1 MCKKILTN
9 DERKRLVEAY
19 ERMGNAKMLAEAYN
33 VSERSVYRLAAQKK
47 KIGNVELQTSK
58 RGRKPK
64 ITETD
69 LQRISETIIEEPDIT
84 LQEIIDKLE
93 IDCKVPT
100 ICRIIRHKLGFTRKK
115 KSLHAAERDKPE
127 VKAVRKE
134 WTDGIEYFNPDQLVF
149 IDESGVNIDM
159 TRLYGR
165 SVGNVRIKDS
175 APINTPKR
183 TSIVGAMR
191 FDGTIRYRSF
201 EGAITGKR
209 FLTFLKQ
216 TLLPSLR
223 KGDIVIM
230 DNLSVHKVKGVRE
243 LILSANALPLY
254 LPPYSPDL
262 NPIEML
268 WSKLKNFLRKW
279 KIRDV
284 KLLRNAIKVAIVR
297 ILASDCQGWFKHSG
311 YCQ

>member
-9 DERKRLVEAY
+9 NERKRLVEAY
-19 ERMGNAKMLAEAYN
+19 ERIGNAKMLAEAYN
-33 VSERSVYRLAAQKK
+33 VSERTVYRLVAQKK
-47 KIGNVELQTSK
+47 KIGNVELQTFK

-69 LQRISETIIEEPDIT
+69 LQRITETIIEEPDIT

-93 IDCKVPT
+93 INCKVPT
-100 ICRIIRHKLGFTRKK
+100 ICQVIRHKLGFTRKK
-115 KSLHAAERDKPE
+115 KSLYAAERDKPE

-134 WTDGIEYFNPDQLVF
+134 WKECIEYFNPGQLVF

-159 TRLYGR
+159 TRQYGR
-165 SVGNVRIKDS
+165 SVGNIRIKDA

-201 EGAITGKR
+201 EGSITGKR

-223 KGDIVIM
+223 EGDIVIM
-230 DNLSVHKVKGVRE
+230 DNLSVHKVKGVKE
-243 LILSANALPLY
+243 LILSAKALPLY

-268 WSKLKNFLRKW
+268 WSN
-279 KIRDV
+279 
-284 KLLRNAIKVAIVR
+284 
-297 ILASDCQGWFKHSG
+297 
-311 YCQ
+311 

>member
-19 ERMGNAKMLAEAYN
+19 ERMGNAKMLSEAYN
-33 VSERSVYRLAAQKK
+33 VSERTVYRLAAQKK
-47 KIGNVELQTSK
+47 KL
-58 RGRKPK
+58 GRNPK

-69 LQRISETIIEEPDIT
+69 LQRITETIIKEPDIT

-93 IDCKVPT
+93 TDCKVPT

-115 KSLHAAERDKPE
+115 KSLYAVERDKPE

-134 WTDGIEYFNPDQLVF
+134 WKDAIEYFNPDQLVF

-165 SVGNVRIKDS
+165 SVGNVR
-175 APINTPKR
+175 INTPKR

-209 FLTFLKQ
+209 FLTFLQQ

-243 LILSANALPLY
+243 LILWYICRL
-254 LPPYSPDL
+254 
-262 NPIEML
+262 
-268 WSKLKNFLRKW
+268 
-279 KIRDV
+279 
-284 KLLRNAIKVAIVR
+284 IVR
-297 ILASDCQGWFKHSG
+297 I
-311 YCQ
+311 